1 MAGIYMDK
9 VIHAII
15 YTILSYLIT
24 VALRK
29 QRVNYLAS
37 KNAYG
42 ISVFVTVTLG
52 FLLEIGQHL
61 ITKDRS
67 FELWDIIAN
76 ITGALIGIALFIVIF
91 GQIKF
96 LNKPE
101 QYGT

>member
-1 MAGIYMDK
+1 M
-9 VIHAII
+9 
-15 YTILSYLIT
+15 SYLIT

-29 QRVNYLAS
+29 QRVNYTAN

-42 ISVFVTVTLG
+42 IAIVVTISVG

-76 ITGALIGIALFIVIF
+76 ITGALIGIALFIIIF
-91 GQIKF
+91 GQFKF